1 MKTGSG
7 YEDVVTK
14 YGQIDALMD
23 GFMEGQFDDD
33 DEPEVKE
40 IAESQVND
48 TGCQRPVVLA
58 CDAVFRCLYAIV
70 VAAGHEGIT
79 VPGWR
84 RKQEATLMVFSSDWC

>member
-23 GFMEGQFDDD
+23 RFMEAQFDDD
-33 DEPEVKE
+33 DEQEVKE

-48 TGCQRPVVLA
+48 LGCHGCSP
-58 CDAVFRCLYAIV
+58 CDTVFMSLYGSI
-70 VAAGHEGIT
+70 VAAGHEGIS

-84 RKQEATLMVFSSDWC
+84 RKQEAMLMVFSFDWC